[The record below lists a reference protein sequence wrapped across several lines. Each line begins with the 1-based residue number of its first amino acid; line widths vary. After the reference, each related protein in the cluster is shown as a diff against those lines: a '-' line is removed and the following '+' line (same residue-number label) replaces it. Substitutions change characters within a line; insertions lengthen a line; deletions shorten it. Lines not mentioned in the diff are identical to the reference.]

1 MNKIP
6 AWAGAIALSCMIL
19 LLGAWG
25 GSIALGLNETERR
38 IIDVREMNADIN
50 ARLCSV
56 EERIRELSSEV
67 RRLVIE
73 LERNRR
79 AMEDSRE

>member
-1 MNKIP
+1 MNRIP

-25 GSIALGLNETERR
+25 GRMAFGLSENERGLA
-38 IIDVREMNADIN
+38 IVREMNADIN
-50 ARLCSV
+50 ARLRSV
-56 EERIRELSSEV
+56 EERIRELSTEV

-79 AMEDSRE
+79 ELEERHE